1 MAERLVLCGGS
12 KARTTQDETLHLN
25 LTGPEKNIK
34 LRVRDI
40 TTRMVANVPDLVT
53 DLLELAAYVYS
64 ADCATSRGGPMMRA
78 MGADWRRR
86 FRFVI
91 PVRNPELW
99 SSDPVIEALS
109 DALEFL
115 TEDEYQFEFEE
126 HRGTPEAQEYLE
138 LGNLA
143 PGFDPDAVVLFS
155 GGLDSLAGVVE
166 LVLGHNKK
174 VALVSHHSSNKVAA
188 RQKRLVATLR
198 KVAPGML
205 QHFPVLLQK
214 QQSLTKEYTFRS
226 RSFVFASLAAA
237 ISQMLGKQRILMCEN
252 GIVSLNLPIARQL
265 VGARASRTTHPKAL
279 ACFGLLFEALFEKDP
294 PRVENPLFWRTKAEV
309 VQLIGNHG
317 CSHLI
322 DPTVSCSHVHEIS
335 TKQPHCGEGSQCV
348 DRRFGVLGAG
358 LEEHDPEAKYR
369 QRLLV
374 DDWSAGE
381 PRTLAE
387 SYIRFA
393 IDTRN
398 ASTETLYA
406 RFAGELS
413 RAVQFMPGD
422 RDSSARQ
429 LIAMQQRHATSV
441 FSILEQEVRR
451 HASGLLDGS
460 LPAHCL
466 LRMAVSSHSEQRH
479 AADRDPS
486 PTGELSATSDGRRLK
501 DGVVAP
507 EIQIAV
513 NDAARI
519 VLVRGGPE
527 FKGADYNFLSPL
539 LHVFE
544 EDLRNQK
551 APENYRYTSTRALAA
566 KLKIGEPTVRQR
578 VLRIRRRLFEWF
590 ADDYPLPQDALIE
603 NTSWNGYRINPAVRL
618 LSLSEI
624 AGADQASPSCGR
636 NVTT

>member
-1 MAERLVLCGGS
+1 
-12 KARTTQDETLHLN
+12 
-25 LTGPEKNIK
+25 
-34 LRVRDI
+34 
-40 TTRMVANVPDLVT
+40 
-53 DLLELAAYVYS
+53 
-64 ADCATSRGGPMMRA
+64 
-78 MGADWRRR
+78 
-86 FRFVI
+86 
-91 PVRNPELW
+91 
-99 SSDPVIEALS
+99 
-109 DALEFL
+109 
-115 TEDEYQFEFEE
+115 
-126 HRGTPEAQEYLE
+126 
-138 LGNLA
+138 
-143 PGFDPDAVVLFS
+143 
-155 GGLDSLAGVVE
+155 
-166 LVLGHNKK
+166 
-174 VALVSHHSSNKVAA
+174 
-188 RQKRLVATLR
+188 
-198 KVAPGML
+198 ML

-214 QQSLTKEYTFRS
+214 QQSLTKDYTFRS

-237 ISQMLGKQRILMCEN
+237 ISHMLGKQRILMCEN
-252 GIVSLNLPIARQL
+252 GIVSMNLPIARQL
-265 VGARASRTTHPKAL
+265 VGARSSRTTHPKAL
-279 ACFGLLFEALFEKDP
+279 ACFGLLFETLFEKDP

-309 VQLIGNHG
+309 VQLIGNYG

-322 DPTVSCSHVHEIS
+322 DSTVSCSHVHEIT
-335 TKQPHCGEGSQCV
+335 TKQPHCGECSQCV

-369 QRLLV
+369 HRLLL
-374 DDWSAGE
+374 DEWNPGE

-387 SYIRFA
+387 SYIRSA

-466 LRMAVSSHSEQRH
+466 LRMAVSSHSELRH

-501 DGVVAP
+501 DGLVAP

-519 VLVRGGPE
+519 VHARGGLE
-527 FKGADYNFLSPL
+527 FKGADYNFLRTL

-544 EDLRNQK
+544 EDLRNQM
-551 APENYRYTSTRALAA
+551 APENYRYTRTRALAT
-566 KLKIGEPTVRQR
+566 KLNVGQPTVHQR
-578 VLRIRRRLFEWF
+578 VLRIRNRLFAWF
-590 ADDYPLPQDALIE
+590 VEDYPLPQDALIE
-603 NTSWNGYRINPAVRL
+603 NAWWNGYRINPAIRL
-618 LSLSEI
+618 LSLSEM
-624 AGADQASPSCGR
+624 AGADQASRSCER
-636 NVTT
+636 TVTT